1 MLNRHQLGRLYLGV
15 RKNGD
20 IAGQRLPEEHKL
32 CEITIPICKKISPII
47 FPIVKKYYSDDGDV
61 ISIQVS
67 GIKSFYRTSSKYYMR
82 IGNENKVINI
92 NTLEKYYTA
101 RFGPK
106 QWEYQDS
113 GVSIENLDTIR
124 FKKFYRESIA
134 SGYARDI
141 SYSKLC
147 VLNDYNFIYYNNLTN
162 ACNMLFGKNGP
173 LSLKLATYSTNDK
186 SNCID
191 IKKEKGN
198 IFELISLGEEY
209 IIQHIFWRVE
219 REWIK
224 RIDVPEISVKLIREL
239 LANSFIHTIYNS
251 NTIHEINIHPE
262 KIVVYNYGQYIYD
275 FSDTDITKIQSSLR
289 NECIAKI
296 MHLSNLTYEFGEC
309 LTHISTLCNQEG
321 LKYKFENT
329 ESGFKA
335 TIYRRSLDDTWFNIT
350 SKDLSHDE
358 KAVLDLLQQN
368 PRMSNTEIANSI
380 LKSVGTVQRITR
392 SLHAKLRIR
401 RNPSEHTAW
410 IVLDK

>member
-1 MLNRHQLGRLYLGV
+1 
-15 RKNGD
+15 
-20 IAGQRLPEEHKL
+20 
-32 CEITIPICKKISPII
+32 
-47 FPIVKKYYSDDGDV
+47 
-61 ISIQVS
+61 
-67 GIKSFYRTSSKYYMR
+67 MR
-82 IGNENKVINI
+82 IGNENKTINI
-92 NTLEKYYTA
+92 NTLERYHTA
-101 RFGPK
+101 RFCPK
-106 QWEYQDS
+106 QCEYQDS
-113 GVSIENLDTIR
+113 GESIDDLDKTR
-124 FKKFYRESIA
+124 FKKFYKESIV
-134 SGYARDI
+134 SGYARDE

-147 VLNDYNFIYYNNLTN
+147 VLNDYNLIHYNNLTN

-173 LSLKLATYSTNDK
+173 LSIKLATYSINNK

-191 IKKEKGN
+191 LKKEKGN
-198 IFELISLGEEY
+198 IFELIYLGEEY

-219 REWIK
+219 RDWIK
-224 RIDVPEISVKLIREL
+224 RIDVPEIPVEIIREL

-262 KIVVYNYGQYIYD
+262 KIVVYNYGQYIND

-296 MHLSNLTYEFGEC
+296 MHLINLTYEFGEC

-335 TIYRRSLDDTWFNIT
+335 TIYRRSLDDDWFNIT

-358 KAVLDLLQQN
+358 KTVLDLLRQN
-368 PRMSNTEIANSI
+368 PRMSNIEIANRVSI
-380 LKSVGTVQRITR
+380 SVSTVQRITR
-392 SLHAKLRIR
+392 SLHAKLKIR
-401 RNPSEHTAW
+401 RNPSERNTW